1 MGIYEKIKSNKII
14 PIMTYK
20 ILDNKNEIILII
32 NFIPNLIN
40 KTKSI
45 NNSIKITV
53 PTVIILSI

>member
-1 MGIYEKIKSNKII
+1 
-14 PIMTYK
+14 MTYK